1 MNAEQIEQQL
11 AEAETNLAQA
21 LHYLH
26 VTRRAALTEGYDSA
40 EYDRALVGYR
50 LAEQEV
56 RTARQAWAALH
67 SDRTAPAPAP
77 VAAVAVSRGAAPA
90 LTADATDAGPSEP
103 FAPTPRMRFAR
114 WLVQTGRLSEE
125 LST

>member
-1 MNAEQIEQQL
+1 MNVEQIEQQL
-11 AEAETNLAQA
+11 AQAETNLAQA

-26 VTRRAALTEGYDSA
+26 ATRRSALTEGYDSA

-56 RTARQAWAALH
+56 RTARQAWAAVH
-67 SDRTAPAPAP
+67 SGQTAPAPAS
-77 VAAVAVSRGAAPA
+77 VASGALGLVTAPT
-90 LTADATDAGPSEP
+90 LTADPENSAPSEP
-103 FAPTPRMRFAR
+103 FEPTPRMRFAR

-125 LST
+125 LSA

>member
-11 AEAETNLAQA
+11 AAAETNLAQA

-26 VTRRAALTEGYDSA
+26 ATRRAALTEGYDSA

-56 RTARQAWAALH
+56 RTARQAWAAVH
-67 SDRTAPAPAP
+67 SGRTAPAPAS
-77 VAAVAVSRGAAPA
+77 VAAGAVGLDAATA
-90 LTADATDAGPSEP
+90 LTADPADAAPSEP
-103 FAPTPRMRFAR
+103 FEPTPRMRFAR

-125 LST
+125 LSA